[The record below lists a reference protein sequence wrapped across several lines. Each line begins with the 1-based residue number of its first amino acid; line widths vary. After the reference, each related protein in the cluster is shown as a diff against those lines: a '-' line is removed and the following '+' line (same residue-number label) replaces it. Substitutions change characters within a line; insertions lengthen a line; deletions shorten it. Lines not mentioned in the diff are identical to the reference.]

1 MLQTDGRTEGHS
13 IYCANIASRGRNDGK
28 TTSSGGES
36 VGSGAL
42 PDCLDFRFCARMV
55 AMSTRGAA
63 FLFTFM
69 LCNLDSVHCAD
80 IASYRNKKLSY
91 RRGTARRAMSVKTV
105 LNVAQTFVELHL
117 ISPATGEWPSRSF
130 KVIGNGTNRILST
143 VVCSINVSIL
153 CHFFDTTTLRCTWLP
168 VGGLTLKSL

>member
-1 MLQTDGRTEGHS
+1 MVLRYLRYITQTCYRRTDGQR
-13 IYCANIASRGRNDGK
+13 AIAYTALTWRRAVEMMPK

-55 AMSTRGAA
+55 AMSTPGAA

-117 ISPATGEWPSRSF
+117 ISPATG
-130 KVIGNGTNRILST
+130 K
-143 VVCSINVSIL
+143 
-153 CHFFDTTTLRCTWLP
+153 
-168 VGGLTLKSL
+168 